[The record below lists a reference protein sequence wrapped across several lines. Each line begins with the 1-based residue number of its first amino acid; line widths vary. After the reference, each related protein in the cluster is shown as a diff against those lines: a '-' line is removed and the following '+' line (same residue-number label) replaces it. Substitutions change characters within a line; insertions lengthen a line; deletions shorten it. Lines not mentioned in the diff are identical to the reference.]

1 MSTVKVIAH
10 NFILKEN
17 LEKVLPLYEE
27 MVAETRKENGC
38 IQYDLLRDNA
48 DETHFVFVET
58 WESQAHLEAHFKT
71 PHFTRIIPA
80 AGELADKS
88 RSKNVELYTQVL

>member
-1 MSTVKVIAH
+1 MVKVIAH

-17 LEKVLPLYEE
+17 IEKAMPLYEE

-58 WESQAHLEAHFKT
+58 WESQAHLEAHFQSA
-71 PHFTRIIPA
+71 HFVRIIPA
-80 AGELADKS
+80 VGEMADKS
-88 RSKNVELYTQVL
+88 REKGVDLLTQVF